1 MFQFSGTLGISML
14 TALNRL
20 LEKTTLAPEEAGRLT
35 EAYKLALSELGLKD
49 RDDPLTAIIAEKVI
63 EAGQTGIQDCAEI
76 CRLAI
81 AGVGTDSKKPIQ
93 SRQRLSRRS
102 TRLRLLPTFLTAFFT
117 AALDRPVFF
126 VSYFTS

>member
-1 MFQFSGTLGISML
+1 ML

-20 LEKTTLAPEEAGRLT
+20 LEKTTLAPEEADRLT

-49 RDDPLTAIIAEKVI
+49 RDDPLTAIIAEKII

-81 AGVGTDSKKPIQ
+81 AGVGTDSKKPDPK
-93 SRQRLSRRS
+93 SS
-102 TRLRLLPTFLTAFFT
+102 
-117 AALDRPVFF
+117 AA
-126 VSYFTS
+126 